1 MSVFFFF
8 AETEDLVFTHAI
20 SSGFL
25 VFENAMFDSMFYS
38 FVNFIAK
45 FIGIGYCFLIRPRYN
60 FESSFGISY

>member
-8 AETEDLVFTHAI
+8 AETEDLVFTHTI

-38 FVNFIAK
+38 FVNCMAK
-45 FIGIGYCFLIRPRYN
+45 FIGIGYCFLIKTKV
-60 FESSFGISY
+60 